1 MIPVDV
7 SYCDEVAATAERW
20 RRLARL
26 AMVCAVALALVGLAR
41 SEVSD
46 IRVAGASPSRFVQH
60 CHQSPDDLAWCEF
73 VIWWATPGA
82 AEYHAWATAPKPK
95 IPALLRR
102 IRGCE
107 SGNGPHHPGSY
118 HITNGHGRSTS
129 SGAYQFLDGT
139 WARWRGESTAPRAY
153 LASRAEQDA
162 AAVRLFNAQGTRPWL
177 ASRGCWA

>member
-41 SEVSD
+41 AEVSD

-82 AEYHAWATAPKPK
+82 AEYHAWATAPKVSSS
-95 IPALLRR
+95 ATTVWDELRR
-102 IRGCE
+102 CE
-107 SGNGPHHPGSY
+107 APDWAGGWSANTGNGFYGGLQFTLRSWRWVGGSGYPHQHPRETQIAMGERLLDLQ
-118 HITNGHGRSTS
+118 GW
-129 SGAYQFLDGT
+129 GA
-139 WARWRGESTAPRAY
+139 WPAC
-153 LASRAEQDA
+153 SRKLGL
-162 AAVRLFNAQGTRPWL
+162 R
-177 ASRGCWA
+177 